1 MFKPKS
7 KKKQRRTLYFAIVVF
22 KNDESVDKILG
33 DSKFLQGKVNRHAK
47 KQIGFMAN
55 PFLAGEQD
63 LLNSDSEAE
72 EEVGHKN
79 DKAKMEEGGF
89 TLVEQ
94 DIDNPTRTRGRD
106 KYNNAQK
113 GISVEEAEKFVE
125 RQESKKTGD
134 GLAYVPN
141 SEKKDKI
148 KQDFYMFQ
156 KKIVMKSQLEQLR
169 EGFEHDKKR
178 LEKAMRK

>member
-1 MFKPKS
+1 MSSNYQILKVPVSKEKQVFYYFRRYKQSDTENIVDCPPESRSIYVVHFLQPIEESFLLRTFGHAGKVKKTIIGMFKPKS

-72 EEVGHKN
+72 EEVGQKN

-89 TLVEQ
+89 TLVE
-94 DIDNPTRTRGRD
+94 
-106 KYNNAQK
+106 
-113 GISVEEAEKFVE
+113 
-125 RQESKKTGD
+125 
-134 GLAYVPN
+134 
-141 SEKKDKI
+141 
-148 KQDFYMFQ
+148 
-156 KKIVMKSQLEQLR
+156 
-169 EGFEHDKKR
+169 
-178 LEKAMRK
+178 